1 MKKLLVTG
9 SSGLI
14 GSEVVTYF
22 DAKSWQVAG
31 VDNNMRRSFFGEQ
44 GDTRWNQRRLVATCR
59 HFTHYEL
66 DIRERERRRTRCP
79 IGGSLREQQAQLAGP
94 VEPIHRPI
102 QTRPGSN
109 RPGTRVGSLRPRQ
122 RGARRAGANPPLCLF
137 ISGASFGWRSHR
149 SRSAIQARD

>member
-59 HFTHYEL
+59 HFTIAVEAGNWSLRAMSRYR
-66 DIRERERRRTRCP
+66 DRRRH
-79 IGGSLREQQAQLAGP
+79 LAGKP
-94 VEPIHRPI
+94 WR
-102 QTRPGSN
+102 
-109 RPGTRVGSLRPRQ
+109 L
-122 RGARRAGANPPLCLF
+122 ARKQPPF
-137 ISGASFGWRSHR
+137 PH
-149 SRSAIQARD
+149 